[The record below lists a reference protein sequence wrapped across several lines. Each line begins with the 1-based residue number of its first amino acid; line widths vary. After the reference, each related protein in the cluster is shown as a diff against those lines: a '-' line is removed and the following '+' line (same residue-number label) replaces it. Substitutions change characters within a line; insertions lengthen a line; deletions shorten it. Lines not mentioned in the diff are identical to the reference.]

1 MLRGTSRPDVICGLG
16 GNDRIYAGVGDIV
29 LGGAGNDTIYARN
42 GKPNMID
49 GQAGRDRATADE
61 RDLLISIE
69 TTL

>member
-1 MLRGTSRPDVICGLG
+1 MLRGTRRPDVICGLG
-16 GNDRIYAGVGDIV
+16 GNDRIFAGVGDIV

-42 GKPNMID
+42 GKPNMLD